1 MGQQLD
7 KCCESSAHNEPY
19 IEKYQINKNVGK
31 YDISSVSQK
40 ENNKR
45 NIIKK
50 YPINNF
56 NEMLF
61 STISKSADSTAS
73 YIDSISIDIKKVV
86 VIQSFYRSYHSRKM
100 FILVKKDKLKELSN
114 TLYNNLY
121 EQYMKYTTKLA
132 ESLIGY
138 KFNPKYIKQ
147 NKEEKK
153 KIIFHNIFINKRN
166 EIVPSIYK
174 GDVDIQNKRNGYGIQ
189 LFNDGSKYEG
199 NWIDNEFIGYGRYID
214 QNGDLYEGEFIKG
227 MISSNGLLRSID
239 GSIYIGDFKK
249 GLKHGQGS
257 EENEDCEYKGQFEN
271 DLKNGKG
278 KIKFKKTNEIYE
290 GEFYKGE
297 IHGIGIYY
305 FASGDIYQGEFAKGK
320 MNGKGLYK
328 WKSGEEYYGDYINGI
343 KEGNGTFTYLNG
355 KVFEGQYKNGKPVI
369 GRLLYKNKKYKVR
382 FEKGKIVESVQL
394 Q

>member
-132 ESLIGY
+132 ESLIC
-138 KFNPKYIKQ
+138 
-147 NKEEKK
+147 
-153 KIIFHNIFINKRN
+153 R
-166 EIVPSIYK
+166 
-174 GDVDIQNKRNGYGIQ
+174 
-189 LFNDGSKYEG
+189 
-199 NWIDNEFIGYGRYID
+199 
-214 QNGDLYEGEFIKG
+214 
-227 MISSNGLLRSID
+227 
-239 GSIYIGDFKK
+239 
-249 GLKHGQGS
+249 
-257 EENEDCEYKGQFEN
+257 
-271 DLKNGKG
+271 
-278 KIKFKKTNEIYE
+278 
-290 GEFYKGE
+290 
-297 IHGIGIYY
+297 
-305 FASGDIYQGEFAKGK
+305 
-320 MNGKGLYK
+320 
-328 WKSGEEYYGDYINGI
+328 
-343 KEGNGTFTYLNG
+343 
-355 KVFEGQYKNGKPVI
+355 
-369 GRLLYKNKKYKVR
+369 
-382 FEKGKIVESVQL
+382 
-394 Q
+394 